1 MIRYVALRLLSALPI
16 LFGVSALVFFLL
28 NVVPGDPIAIMQKDF
43 IDPDALERVRREMHL
58 DDPPLVRYGRFVAGM
73 VQGDLGYSYKL
84 RRPVVGVIATA
95 FPNTLKL
102 ASCAALAAWL
112 IGIAAG
118 LVSAVKP
125 GSLADNALMGFA
137 LAGVS
142 MPTFWAALVLQYIF
156 GVVLGLLP
164 VAGFESW
171 RHMLLPVAVL
181 GWGESGTVARL
192 TRSSLLEIMRHDYIR
207 TARSKG
213 LSERLVLRAHALKN
227 ALLPVVTIMAI
238 QISTLL
244 SGSIVTESVFGIPG
258 IGRLAISAINNRDM
272 PLLQGTVMFGTLI
285 VILGNVVADLLY
297 ATLDPRIKYGKDAVR
312 S

>member
-1 MIRYVALRLLSALPI
+1 MTRYVLLRIASTIPI
-16 LFGVSALVFFLL
+16 LIGVSALVFFLM
-28 NVVPGDPIAIMQKDF
+28 NVVPGDPIAIMQRDF

-58 DDPPLVRYGRFVAGM
+58 DDPPLQRYGKFLVDMAH
-73 VQGDLGYSYKL
+73 GDLGYSYKL
-84 RRPVVGVIATA
+84 KRPVSGVIASA
-95 FPNTLKL
+95 FPNTVKL
-102 ASCAALAAWL
+102 AAAASLVSWL

-125 GSLADNALMGFA
+125 GSKQDNLLMGFS
-137 LAGVS
+137 LTGIS

-156 GVVLGLLP
+156 GVVLGVLP
-164 VAGFESW
+164 VAGFDSW
-171 RHMLLPVAVL
+171 KHMVLPALVL

-192 TRSSLLEIMRHDYIR
+192 TRSSLLDVMQSDYIR

-213 LSERLVLRAHALKN
+213 LAERVVLRIHALKN

-258 IGRLAISAINNRDM
+258 LGRLVITAINNRDM
-272 PLLQGTVMFGTLI
+272 PLLQGVVMFGTCL
-285 VILGNVVADLLY
+285 VIAGNIVADILY
-297 ATLDPRIKYGKDAVR
+297 ATLDPRIKLVKEL
-312 S
+312 